1 MKKLFLLIAF
11 TGIVGASSALSV
23 ASLSK
28 ATVINAGGE
37 EKKDEKKKCDKDKA
51 CCKKDAGAKACS
63 GAGEPK
69 AETKACSGEMKG
81 KSCCKGK
88 TTAAASPSTVP
99 SSTTVEA
106 K

>member
-23 ASLSK
+23 VSLTK
-28 ATVINAGGE
+28 GTFITVGGE

-51 CCKKDAGAKACS
+51 CCKKDANAKACS
-63 GAGEPK
+63 GAGEPTK
-69 AETKACSGEMKG
+69 VEGKACSGEMKG
-81 KSCCKGK
+81 KTCCKGK
-88 TTAAASPSTVP
+88 TTAVASPTVP
-99 SSTTVEA
+99 SSAPSEA